1 MDTGSL
7 KGAVLLNLSKAFDRV
22 DHHLLLKKLTN
33 IGLTFAT
40 THWFRS
46 YLTNRSQITSVGNA
60 HSAPTEMP
68 VGVPQGSILGPLLFL
83 IYINDLWDCHLASDI
98 IIYADDTVIYYSS
111 KNASPTIR
119 LPLNNTIQNYTSSRI
134 KLRKFF
140 WDPYPEQFRQNRH
153 SPRGLVIFCHFCQ
166 IANFAKSPLSKEP
179 LLASNLNCQPSGN
192 LSPYSSLR
200 AFLGISDPEARQP
213 KR

>member
-1 MDTGSL
+1 MGTGSL
-7 KGAVLLNLSKAFDRV
+7 KGAVFLDLSKAFDRV

-83 IYINDLWDCHLASDI
+83 IYINDLWV
-98 IIYADDTVIYYSS
+98 VIWR
-111 KNASPTIR
+111 AILLFMRTI
-119 LPLNNTIQNYTSSRI
+119 L
-134 KLRKFF
+134 
-140 WDPYPEQFRQNRH
+140 
-153 SPRGLVIFCHFCQ
+153 
-166 IANFAKSPLSKEP
+166 
-179 LLASNLNCQPSGN
+179 
-192 LSPYSSLR
+192 
-200 AFLGISDPEARQP
+200 
-213 KR
+213 